1 MEQATRA
8 EVIKDIE
15 RQINNLPA
23 FSVVVSKVLRVV
35 DNPISSARDIE
46 KVVKYDQVLASKILK
61 MANSAYYGYA
71 GKISTLSQGVVIL
84 GLNTLRALLLTASAN
99 KIMNRKLLGYRLEE
113 GEFWEHSVLT
123 ALGSR
128 DLANKLRYKNPE
140 EAFVGGLLH
149 DIGKLVLDRHVLKNR
164 GIIEDIINKEGVPL
178 TEAEREVLG
187 INHAN
192 VGRRMAE
199 KWNFPPVL
207 SEVINFHHEPE
218 RARENKE
225 LVAVVSIINAVSL
238 GLTTLSEEETF
249 SSANIKPETLSI
261 LNLSNVGLEEI
272 KILMERS
279 FKDANSFLSL
289 E

>member
-1 MEQATRA
+1 
-8 EVIKDIE
+8 
-15 RQINNLPA
+15 
-23 FSVVVSKVLRVV
+23 
-35 DNPISSARDIE
+35 
-46 KVVKYDQVLASKILK
+46 
-61 MANSAYYGYA
+61 
-71 GKISTLSQGVVIL
+71 
-84 GLNTLRALLLTASAN
+84 
-99 KIMNRKLLGYRLEE
+99 LEE
-113 GEFWEHSVLT
+113 GRFWEHSDLT

>member
-1 MEQATRA
+1 MEQSTRA

-84 GLNTLRALLLTASAN
+84 GLNTLRALLLTVSAS
-99 KIMNRKLLGYRLEE
+99 KIMNKKLLGYRLEE
-113 GEFWEHSVLT
+113 GRFWEHSVLT

>member
-1 MEQATRA
+1 MEQSTRA

-113 GEFWEHSVLT
+113 GRFWEHSVLT

>member
-1 MEQATRA
+1 MEQSTRA

-84 GLNTLRALLLTASAN
+84 GLNTLRALLLTASAS
-99 KIMNRKLLGYRLEE
+99 KIMNKKLLGYRLEE
-113 GEFWEHSVLT
+113 GRFWEHSVLT

-249 SSANIKPETLSI
+249 SSAIIKPETLSI

>member
-1 MEQATRA
+1 MEQSTRA

-84 GLNTLRALLLTASAN
+84 GLNTLRALLLTASASKILN
-99 KIMNRKLLGYRLEE
+99 KKLLGYRLEE
-113 GEFWEHSVLT
+113 GRFWEHSVLT

>member
-1 MEQATRA
+1 MEQSTRA

-84 GLNTLRALLLTASAN
+84 GLNTLRALLLTASAS
-99 KIMNRKLLGYRLEE
+99 KIMNKKLLGYRLEE
-113 GEFWEHSVLT
+113 GRFWEHSVLT

-238 GLTTLSEEETF
+238 GLTTLSDEETF
-249 SSANIKPETLSI
+249 SSAIIKPETLSI

>member
-1 MEQATRA
+1 MEQSTRA

-84 GLNTLRALLLTASAN
+84 GLNTLRALLLTASAS
-99 KIMNRKLLGYRLEE
+99 KIMNKKLLGYRLEE
-113 GEFWEHSVLT
+113 GRFWEHSVLT